1 MNVDFIQNLK
11 YKLSLPLPGRE
22 AQFLMAPSFRI
33 SITKTIVTAKAGV
46 LLLLYPT
53 DDEWSIV
60 FMKRSDYLGIHSGQI
75 SFPGGKFDVSDTNME
90 DTALRETEEE
100 IGVYS
105 NEINILGS
113 LTKLYIPISEF
124 EVYPVVGFSNTRPN
138 FKIDPHEVQYL
149 IEAKLNDL
157 LNLSI
162 RMEKSYSDNN
172 VTGIIPYFNLDG
184 HEVWGATA
192 MILNE
197 FLTLIGD

>member
-1 MNVDFIQNLK
+1 MNIDFIQNLK

-33 SITKTIVTAKAGV
+33 SMTKTTVAAKAGV

-53 DDEWSIV
+53 NNEWNIV
-60 FMKRSDYLGIHSGQI
+60 FIKRSDYMGIHSGQI
-75 SFPGGKFDVSDTNME
+75 SFPGGKFDIPDKNME

-100 IGVYS
+100 IGVS
-105 NEINILGS
+105 ATEINILGR
-113 LTKLYIPISEF
+113 LTKLYIPVSEF
-124 EVYPVVGFSNTRPN
+124 EVYPVVGFTNTKPV

-149 IEAKLNDL
+149 IEAKVNYL

-162 RMEKSYSDNN
+162 RMERSYSDNN
-172 VTGIIPYFNLDG
+172 ATGIIPYFNIDS

-197 FLTLIGD
+197 FLTIIGD